1 MINIRKMI
9 SCYSSLI
16 LFSMLFAM
24 TAGQTIA
31 QEVRCSYIHPL
42 PGAEMVNPEQNIILK
57 VTEGFDI
64 HSVKNSHFV
73 ITGNKS
79 GTMAFELMFSED
91 KNTLI
96 LKPQKPFQGNEKV
109 EVRSL
114 PGLRTANGNPI
125 ETIHI
130 HFTVSGHD
138 RNEIFRRWHEIQAEE
153 MPGNEPGVIT
163 QRSQQ
168 TSNVL
173 PGDFPQPIV
182 FSYGPADQ
190 EYYFVNLNCRFTTL
204 PWNKFICIFDSY
216 GTPVFFEEGEY
227 NCINF
232 HPLQDGTL
240 CYATNIVN
248 NNEHEKY
255 YILDDRYTLIDSV
268 NTGNGYILDAHEM
281 LLLNNGHYLVMS
293 YDPQPVNMSLVVPG
307 GNPNAIVTGLVIQEV
322 DNNQNVFFQWR
333 SWDHFEITDATDDI
347 DLTAPGVDYVHGN
360 AFEID
365 QDGNILLSSRHL
377 DEITKINFTTGD
389 VNWRFGK
396 NSENNNF
403 LIEDDPTGFTH
414 QHDIERLPNGH
425 YTVFDNG
432 NLRSPQYSQ
441 VLEYELDQNNLVA
454 TLVWSYRHGPDI
466 YAGSAGS
473 FRTQSN
479 GNRVVGWGGTF
490 PEAITELSSEGSLL
504 RDIHFEDYVNSYR
517 AIKASWE
524 TSLFSTQPELS
535 FGNYSGSQGMK
546 ENLLFIQNNSNQ
558 VISISST
565 HNLHP
570 EFQVLSDLP
579 LLIFPFSSNSLRV
592 GFEPGASGEF
602 SDRLTL
608 NYDNADTSR
617 RIARQLELRATYNGE
632 VPYVWFTPSFGS
644 VNVPPDTSLLIT
656 FSEPVTKALGGE
668 ITNGDIPLLVD
679 LKETNSSGADVAFT
693 GIINNEKTQI
703 ELFPDPSLQENQ
715 DYYLL
720 LKGGIICDFDGN
732 LIALDEECYFSTG
745 LLSSN
750 PERQEI
756 QARVFPNPFS
766 DVVSVITSGNED
778 HEVSVF
784 TPGGKKIYEAVHAGP
799 RFNIELSG
807 QPQGIY
813 FIRIRDK
820 KSGASMVIKTI
831 KSATQK

>member
-1 MINIRKMI
+1 MKHFISIRPRH
-9 SCYSSLI
+9 LI
-16 LFSMLFAM
+16 VFILMVTL
-24 TAGQTIA
+24 AGKLSA
-31 QEVRCSYIHPL
+31 QEASFSYIHPL
-42 PGAEMVNPEQNIILK
+42 PGTDNYNPEQNIIFRMAD
-57 VTEGFDI
+57 GFDAGSI
-64 HSVKNSHFV
+64 EKDHFLV
-73 ITGNKS
+73 EGSSS
-79 GTMAFELMFSED
+79 GTIAFDLLFAKD
-91 KNTLI
+91 GRTLI
-96 LKPQKPFQGNEKV
+96 LKPCKAFQLNEQV
-109 EVRSL
+109 EVKTL
-114 PGLRTANGNPI
+114 PGIRSSDGKPI
-125 ETIHI
+125 KALAFSFGII
-130 HFTVSGHD
+130 GHD
-138 RNEIFRRWHEIQAEE
+138 RNEIFRRWHQIQAEE
-153 MPGNEPGVIT
+153 MPGEEPGVVS
-163 QRSQQ
+163 RGSYQ
-168 TSNVL
+168 TTNVL
-173 PGDFPQPIV
+173 PNDFPPPLV

-255 YILDDRYTLIDSV
+255 YILDDRFNLIDSV

-322 DNNQNVFFQWR
+322 DNHENVFFQWR

-347 DLTAPGVDYVHGN
+347 DLTAQGVDYVHGN

-396 NSENNNF
+396 NSENNDF

-414 QHDIERLPNGH
+414 QHDIERLTNGH

-441 VLEYELDQNNLVA
+441 VLEYELDQNSLVA
-454 TLVWSYRHGPDI
+454 TLVWSYRHAPDI

-479 GNRVVGWGGTF
+479 GNRVIGWGGTF
-490 PEAITELSSEGSLL
+490 PEAITELSSDGSLL
-504 RDIHFEDYVNSYR
+504 RDIHFQDYVNSYR
-517 AIKASWE
+517 TIKSNWE
-524 TSLFSTQPELS
+524 TSVFSTQAELS
-535 FGNYSGSQGMK
+535 LGNYSGYEGMK
-546 ENLLFIQNNSNQ
+546 ENILFIRNNTSQ

-565 HNLHP
+565 HNHHD
-570 EFQVLSDLP
+570 EFQVLTQLP
-579 LLIFPFSSNSLRV
+579 LLIFPFSSNTLKL
-592 GFEPGASGEF
+592 GFQPEASGEYH
-602 SDRLTL
+602 DRLTL

-617 RIARQLELRATYNGE
+617 RIARQLELRASYNGE
-632 VPYVWFTPSFGS
+632 TPSVWFTPSFGS
-644 VNVPPDTSLLIT
+644 ANVPPDTSLLIT
-656 FSEPVTKALGGE
+656 FSEAVTKVIGGE
-668 ITNGDIPLLVD
+668 ITNEEIPLFVD
-679 LKETNSSGADVAFT
+679 LKEINSSGADVAFS
-693 GIINNEKTQI
+693 GIINAEKTQI
-703 ELFPDPSLQENQ
+703 ELFPDPALDETQ
-715 DYYLL
+715 DYYLV
-720 LKGGIICDFDGN
+720 LKGGFLSDYEGH

-745 LLSSN
+745 LLSN
-750 PERQEI
+750 TPEQEEI
-756 QARVFPNPFS
+756 MARIYPNPFT
-766 DVVSVITSGNED
+766 DVVSVITTTGAD
-778 HEVSVF
+778 HHFSVF
-784 TPGGKKIYEAVHAGP
+784 TPGGEKIYEEDHRGS
-799 RFNIELSG
+799 RFNIDLTG

-813 FIRIRDK
+813 FIRIRDN
-820 KSGASMVIKTI
+820 KSGASMVVKTI
-831 KSATQK
+831 KSATSK